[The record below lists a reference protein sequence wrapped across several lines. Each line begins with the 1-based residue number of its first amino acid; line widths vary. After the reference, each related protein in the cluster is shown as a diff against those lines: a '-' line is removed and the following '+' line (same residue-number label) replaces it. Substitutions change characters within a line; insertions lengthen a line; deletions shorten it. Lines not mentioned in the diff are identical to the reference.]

1 VTAAAEPLADRPFA
15 SDEDLEA
22 LVSGFEN
29 CTLPR
34 ARWTHRAHLGVGLVY
49 CDRMPAPVALA
60 LLRERIRRYNVA
72 SGGENS
78 ATAGYHET
86 ITRFYVYIVRRF
98 IAEEREEWSSA
109 EATLAERA
117 NRLYLRYGDR
127 DLPRRYY
134 SEARLFSVE
143 ARASWVEPDLR
154 PLD

>member
-1 VTAAAEPLADRPFA
+1 MTAAAMPLIDGPFA
-15 SDEDLEA
+15 NDEELEA
-22 LVSGFEN
+22 LVSGFED
-29 CTLPR
+29 CSLAKP
-34 ARWTHRAHLGVGLVY
+34 RWTHRAHLAVGLVY

-72 SGGENS
+72 SGGENTS
-78 ATAGYHET
+78 TAGYHET
-86 ITRFYVYIVRRF
+86 ITRFYLYIVRRF
-98 IAEEREEWSSA
+98 IAEERK
-109 EATLAERA
+109 EADGGTLAERA
-117 NRLYLRYGDR
+117 NRLFQRYGAR

>member
-1 VTAAAEPLADRPFA
+1 MTATLVPADRPFA
-15 SDEDLEA
+15 SDEELEA
-22 LVSGFEN
+22 VVSGFEN
-29 CTLPR
+29 GSLPK
-34 ARWTHRAHLGVGLVY
+34 ARWTHRVHLAVGLVY

-72 SGGENS
+72 SGGENTS
-78 ATAGYHET
+78 TAGYHET

-98 IAEEREEWSSA
+98 IAESREDEG
-109 EATLAERA
+109 TLAGRA
-117 NRLYLRYGDR
+117 NRLFQRFGAR

>member
-1 VTAAAEPLADRPFA
+1 MTTAAAPVTDRPFA
-15 SDEDLEA
+15 SDEELEE

-29 CTLPR
+29 GSLPKP
-34 ARWTHRAHLGVGLVY
+34 RWTHRAHLAVGLVY

-72 SGGENS
+72 SGGENTS
-78 ATAGYHET
+78 TAGYHET

-98 IAEEREEWSSA
+98 IAEDREDS
-109 EATLAERA
+109 TLAERA
-117 NRLYLRYGDR
+117 NRLFQRYGAR

-143 ARASWVEPDLR
+143 ARASWVDPDLR